1 MKYTRTLALFVLS
14 LLSFTMGAEE
24 SGYLMGYKLSSTSCE
39 SYEEGRIGGS
49 IVHIDSTKTCIAF
62 YFNGAMMATPI
73 YLRQIK
79 DIEYVA
85 HSDSSQ
91 INSKYHSKTGRIS
104 YGKSMDGT
112 YFVEK
117 LFYDNLQGVP
127 QGIILFKI
135 PEEYFEEVLQKLVSL
150 PSVPLELLWRE
161 SFKSGK
167 TTDLTEK

>member
-39 SYEEGRIGGS
+39 SYEEGRIGGA
-49 IVHIDSTKTCIAF
+49 IIHVDSTKRCIAF

-91 INSKYHSKTGRIS
+91 INSKYHSKTGKIS

-117 LFYDNLQGVP
+117 LFYDNLQGLS

-135 PEEYFEEVLQKLVSL
+135 PEEYYEEVLHRLIALPCLPANILV
-150 PSVPLELLWRE
+150 
-161 SFKSGK
+161 
-167 TTDLTEK
+167 D

>member
-39 SYEEGRIGGS
+39 SYEEGRVGGA
-49 IVHIDSTKTCIAF
+49 IIHIDSTKRCIAF

-91 INSKYHSKTGRIS
+91 INSKYHSKTGIIS
-104 YGKSMDGT
+104 HGKSMDGT

-117 LFYDNLQGVP
+117 LFYDNLQGLP

-135 PEEYFEEVLQKLVSL
+135 PEEYYEEVLHRLIALPCLPANILV
-150 PSVPLELLWRE
+150 
-161 SFKSGK
+161 
-167 TTDLTEK
+167 D